1 MNIIYP
7 REFPLG
13 TTLLRGE
20 RRVMVA
26 NDARGNLAFAIP
38 KEDGGHTFR
47 QSLTADPAVQDDLRV
62 IYPGTDAEVM
72 PWSYRTVTVVDTETT
87 GIEPDSKIVEVGIL
101 RMRFGKIVE
110 RWSSLVNP
118 GIPIPVEAT
127 AVHGITNADVANA
140 PTMEQLLPEVNR
152 RINDGVALI
161 GYNIYHADQG
171 WLEQAGVKITIP
183 VIDTL
188 VAVRGPEVGKWWKSD
203 FERRPED
210 DCPICG
216 GDEPTDEANTR
227 RRVGGRHRL
236 ERFGRETG
244 ALEPEPGMAELHR
257 ALYDCKVVGVGT
269 WVIRGVFGPD
279 AAATE
284 AHLRATA
291 PRQIAELLAFKAKKQ
306 SEDAVK
312 RASRHQLEHRV
323 EHMARELLEARKRES
338 ELQERLDDLVKRMGV
353 VERYADI
360 AGPSK

>member
-1 MNIIYP
+1 MSTIYP
-7 REFPLG
+7 REFPAG
-13 TTLLRGE
+13 TVLLRGD
-20 RRVMVA
+20 RRVTVT
-26 NDARGNLAFAIP
+26 NDARGNLAFAIA

-47 QSLTADPAVQDDLRV
+47 QSLTADPSVSDELRL
-62 IYPGTDAEVM
+62 IYPGTDVEVT

-87 GIEPDSKIVEVGIL
+87 GVDPDSKIVEVGIL
-101 RMRFGKIVE
+101 KMRFGKIID

-127 AVHGITNADVANA
+127 AVHGITDADVANA
-140 PTMEQLLPEVNR
+140 PTMEQLLPEINQ

-161 GYNIYHADQG
+161 GYNIYPADQV
-171 WLEQAGVKITIP
+171 WLERAGVQITIP

-188 VAVRGPEVGKWWKSD
+188 VAVRGPDVGERWKSD
-203 FERRPED
+203 YVRRPED

-216 GDEPTDEANTR
+216 GNEPTDDANPR
-227 RRVGGRHRL
+227 RPVSGRHRL

-279 AAATE
+279 PVATE
-284 AHLRATA
+284 AFLRATA

-306 SEDAVK
+306 AEDVVK
-312 RASRHQLEHRV
+312 RATRHQLQHQV
-323 EHMARELLEARKRES
+323 EHMAQELLEAKKREA
-338 ELQERLDDLVKRMGV
+338 ELRAMLDALTKRMGV

-360 AGPSK
+360 AGPK